1 MMIREFFKTIKN
13 WVMRKRDDF
22 PVSMPPPDDEKPN
35 DWDVFVTHCYWEDA
49 VMQTEPPVY
58 MRRTNRPARISADKN
73 FSEYDIYS

>member
-35 DWDVFVTHCYWEDA
+35 ERCDYVTHCFWEDA
-49 VMQTEPPVY
+49 VMQTEFPVY
-58 MRRTNRPARISADKN
+58 TRRTNRPARIPADQN
-73 FSEYDIYS
+73 FSEYGIYS

>member
-1 MMIREFFKTIKN
+1 MLIQKFFKNIRK

-22 PVSMPPPDDEKPN
+22 HGSILPTDDEKPN
-35 DWDVFVTHCYWEDA
+35 RASSYDTECFWEDA

-58 MRRTNRPARISADKN
+58 MRRTNRPAYIPEDRN